1 MPNMVTCTKNLHSSS
16 SFFRLAAD
24 SANNPGNSFSTS
36 GSGLSKSI
44 FLCLFVEFAGGV
56 YLSVS
61 IDFRQYYV
69 ENRRKTQNTQNNR
82 TIWNCSTIFYNEKIK
97 SELINTIQNVM
108 IGFQLEK
115 KTFHLLFN

>member
-24 SANNPGNSFSTS
+24 SANNPGNSSTS

-82 TIWNCSTIFYNEKIK
+82 TIWNCPTIFYNEKIK